1 MYSLHFYGRMIAGG
15 PRMDAYAAALRHAI
29 KPDSV
34 VMDLGCGPGVFALL
48 ACKLGARR
56 VYAVEPENVIA
67 IAREAAAANGYADRI
82 EFFEDFSTGITL
94 PEPATIIVSD
104 LRGVLPWFQQH
115 IPAIIDARERLLVR
129 GGTLIPRRDI
139 LWAAVVESVG
149 RYQEIVGPWEG
160 NSFDLDLSAATLRVT
175 NTWRKTRIEPE
186 ELLTEPVC
194 WTTVDYYEVNNPD
207 IRAEISWRV
216 RRKGTAHGVAVWFD
230 TDLVD
235 GIGFSNH
242 PNGPELIYGNAWFP
256 FSKPVEVMEGERIT
270 LRLTAKMVEDNYV
283 WCWDTNF
290 FSCDGETQ
298 LSFKQST
305 FFGVPLSATKLHE
318 LRQEQPQKGT

>member
-15 PRMDAYAAALRHAI
+15 PRMDAYAAALRRTI

-34 VMDLGCGPGVFALL
+34 VMDVGCGPGVFALL

-82 EFFEDFSTGITL
+82 EFFEDFSTEITL

-115 IPAIIDARERLLVR
+115 IPAIIDARERLLAR

-139 LWAAVVESVG
+139 LWAAVIESAD
-149 RYQEIVGPWEG
+149 RYEEIAGPWDKNE
-160 NSFDLDLSAATLRVT
+160 FELDLSAGTRRVT

-186 ELLTEPVC
+186 ELLSEPVC
-194 WTTVDYYEVNNPD
+194 WTNIDYYEVNSPD

-216 RRKGTAHGVAVWFD
+216 RRNGTAHGVAVWFD

-242 PNGPELIYGNAWFP
+242 PKGPELIYGNGLFP
-256 FSKPVEVMEGERIT
+256 FSKPVEVMEDERIT
-270 LRLTAKMVEDNYV
+270 VRLAARMVEDNYV
-283 WCWDTNF
+283 WCWDTDF
-290 FSCDGETQ
+290 FSRDDETRAKV
-298 LSFKQST
+298 SFKQST
-305 FFGVPLSATKLHE
+305 FFGVPLTAAKLRK
-318 LRQEQPQKGT
+318 LRQ